1 MERTAA
7 HAVSFQMEPIVFG
20 GLRNG
25 YARLDEFK
33 DIRRYPLPLRQIV
46 FFVFEGMAFGRFAL
60 REKPV
65 NFIFA
70 EKLIQLVQ
78 FDGILSVCGISF
90 RFSPP
95 EDGFFGKIAV
105 GVSFINEENVDFL

>member
-7 HAVSFQMEPIVFG
+7 HAVSFCMESIAFG

-25 YARLDEFK
+25 DARLDEFK
-33 DIRRYPLPLRQIV
+33 NIRRYPLPLRQIV
-46 FFVFEGMAFGRFAL
+46 FFGFDGMAFRRFAL
-60 REKPV
+60 NEKPV

-78 FDGILSVCGISF
+78 FDGILSICSICF

-105 GVSFINEENVDFL
+105 CLSFIDEEDVDFL